1 MDDVIVLECLIILEK
16 CSTEI
21 HLLAGSRNVV
31 GRLYDE
37 LDVEDGSLWHNLN
50 GNVPESCKSHK
61 QNVNCDVPNDLLI
74 GLGWIG

>member
-37 LDVEDGSLWHNLN
+37 LDVVDGSLWLNLN
-50 GNVPESCKSHK
+50 GNVPGSCKSHK
-61 QNVNCDVPNDLLI
+61 QNVNCDVLNDLLI